1 MNMDETNNMQDII
14 PEIEEI
20 KLDDF
25 TETETEIV
33 ETPLSASEL
42 KINEKTKIKKP
53 AGIAFRMLLL
63 MLIFI
68 SLIFTSIFLSFNFFI
83 EDYMR
88 RDMIS
93 QLETAVKDISLNNNS
108 IIFDYGTRFEI
119 NPFTGSYTVSHDPY
133 SVYIAVTRYLRDKNE
148 NSEVNTIIY
157 YDYTRYFPDSDA
169 DIFQN
174 LDEMDNLM
182 TAVKTNNLTEEN
194 KIYKTSIFS
203 GNYYLIN
210 TDLGSLFG
218 LTGFS
223 AVFYVSTNKYDDLI
237 QNIYFM
243 LLAILIIAM
252 IFTIAYVLFISR
264 SISKPIQKLC
274 SFADAIGHG
283 NFKRN
288 EYSFKDREL
297 IDLNRRMNET
307 AGKLEKSDDDQKTFF
322 QNVSHELKTP
332 LMSIKGYAEG
342 IKYKVFESE
351 KDMNNA
357 MDIIISESD
366 RLNELVADLLYISK
380 IDASKSFSDS
390 QNMTKENLL
399 EIVENCAEKLRGL
412 LINQEK
418 IKDKKISI
426 IHPQKDIYINC
437 SEENLMRAIMNIIA
451 NCVQYAKTEVE
462 VSFYENESKAVLY
475 IKDDG
480 PGIDEKDLPNIFK
493 RFYKG
498 KTGKH
503 GIGLSITKSIIEQHN
518 AKITARNRID
528 ITGAE
533 FIIEFDK

>member
-1 MNMDETNNMQDII
+1 MN
-14 PEIEEI
+14 EI

-25 TETETEIV
+25 TETEINKNVINKPKEISTVNTE
-33 ETPLSASEL
+33 
-42 KINEKTKIKKP
+42 KRKP

-63 MLIFI
+63 MIIFI
-68 SLIFTSIFLSFNFFI
+68 SIIFFAIFLSFNFFI
-83 EDYMR
+83 ENYIRSDMTNQLSSSVQDIT
-88 RDMIS
+88 RDK
-93 QLETAVKDISLNNNS
+93 T
-108 IIFDYGTRFEI
+108 IIFDYSPPHYQIRQ
-119 NPFTGSYTVSHDPY
+119 NDGSYYLEIDPV
-133 SVYIAVTRYLRDKNE
+133 SVYTAFIRYLRNKNA

-157 YDYTRYFPDSDA
+157 YDYTRVFPNFENDM
-169 DIFQN
+169 FQN
-174 LDEMDNLM
+174 LTEMDNILNII
-182 TAVKTNNLTEEN
+182 AVNQLNDEDKVYKVSTNN
-194 KIYKTSIFS
+194 
-203 GNYYLIN
+203 GNYYLRIV
-210 TDLGSLFG
+210 DLESLFG
-218 LTGFS
+218 LTGCS
-223 AVFYVSTNKYDDLI
+223 SVFYVNSAKYDNLT
-237 QNIYFM
+237 NIIYGILM
-243 LLAILIIAM
+243 VILIIAM
-252 IFTIAYVLFISR
+252 IFTILYVLFISK

-274 SFADAIGHG
+274 SFADEIGHG
-283 NFKRN
+283 NFNRN

-307 AGKLEKSDDDQKTFF
+307 AGKLEKIDEDQKTFF

-357 MDIIISESD
+357 TDIIISESD

-380 IDASKSFSDS
+380 IDASKNLKNTE
-390 QNMTKENLL
+390 NMTNENLI
-399 EIVENCAEKLRGL
+399 EIVENCVEKLRGL

-418 IKDKKISI
+418 NKDKKINI
-426 IHPQKDIYINC
+426 VHPQKDIYINC
-437 SEENLMRAIMNIIA
+437 NEENLMRAVMNIIA

-462 VSFYENESKAVLY
+462 ISFYENENKAILY

-503 GIGLSITKSIIEQHN
+503 GIGLSITKSIIEQHD

-528 ITGAE
+528 ETGAE
-533 FIIEFDK
+533 FIIEFEKFSGFIA